1 MQRDTS
7 STDANVIR
15 PEVSTRR
22 SFLARTGTAMLSG
35 AAIALMAGAD
45 SKSIF
50 GTAQASEGDVAIL
63 NSALSAEREAVAA
76 YQLAAESGLL
86 GEGALKLGVTFQDHH
101 KQHADALAA
110 TISKLGGAADTAPSQ
125 YDFPTDQL
133 TDERAVLAFAA
144 ELEKGAVSAYLGAV
158 PILGDRELA
167 KVAASIL
174 GDEAMHW
181 AVLRSALGQDPVPV
195 AFMS

>member
-15 PEVSTRR
+15 QEVSTRR

-50 GTAQASEGDVAIL
+50 GSAQASEGDVAIL

-86 GEGALKLGVTFQDHH
+86 GEGALKLGVAFQDHH

-110 TISKLGGAADTAPSQ
+110 TISKLGGAADTASSQ
-125 YDFPTDQL
+125 YDFPTDKL